1 MEDLLQDC
9 SIAISSNV
17 TTAALD
23 AYFKGVPVA
32 CMIDSSKLNLS
43 PMLEI
48 DANVF
53 VKTPHELA
61 AKILESFQESE
72 IKNIDVRSFFELDSS
87 LPRWLNLIKKG
98 LNSKRPYEDK
108 L

>member
-1 MEDLLQDC
+1 
-9 SIAISSNV
+9 
-17 TTAALD
+17 
-23 AYFKGVPVA
+23 
-32 CMIDSSKLNLS
+32 MIDSSKLNLS

-72 IKNIDVRSFFELDSS
+72 IKLIIPFYIANVILCAYCITMTIINI
-87 LPRWLNLIKKG
+87 
-98 LNSKRPYEDK
+98 NS
-108 L
+108 